1 MLEVLLFDLDE
12 TIYPRASG
20 LMKAISSRISQYMIE
35 RMGMDP
41 EIVPGLRRMY
51 WEKYGTTSRGLQMNH
66 GLDVPDYMQFVHD
79 VPLEDYIGPNPALD
93 DALGALPQRKVI
105 FTSATAE
112 HARGVLQVIGVDAHF
127 YAVYDAMYAGNE
139 VKPAPG
145 VYRRLLD
152 DLGASGTDCLMV
164 EDTARNLAPAKS
176 LGMITVLVDPP
187 AEANVEGVDYVIDEV
202 ADIGRVVREVC
213 EK

>member
-41 EIVPGLRRMY
+41 EIVTHLRRMY

-93 DALGALPQRKVI
+93 AALAALPQRKVI

-127 YAVYDAMYAGNE
+127 DAVYDAMYAGNE

-213 EK
+213 ER